1 MLRQSKPGGRIAS
14 RSLYILQIIHYLL
27 IFFMFSTLPF
37 ATLRKP
43 LALSLLVALGTAY
56 QAHAQTQPLTV
67 TIGTGTTASATNVL
81 LSTSTTSNKYA
92 RTVSI
97 FSAAELTAAGAQA
110 GNIVSIAWYKG
121 GTGEYTTTDSQLSVY
136 MKSTTAT
143 LLAANPITW
152 ATEVVGATQVYN
164 NAALALPT
172 GTGYKTFA
180 LTTPFAWDGTSNVEV
195 LVDWFRNS
203 APTADIT
210 WQYTAVGTTG
220 IHATQVSSAVI
231 PTIRFASNRPNTQF
245 VINRTAL
252 AGRETRE
259 AALVS
264 VYPNPA
270 HGALTVAVPAE
281 LASRPVAATLLNALG
296 QAVGTYTLPVAGNG
310 ARGQLDV
317 GALAAGVYTLQ
328 LAADKHV
335 ISKRLVLE

>member
-1 MLRQSKPGGRIAS
+1 
-14 RSLYILQIIHYLL
+14 
-27 IFFMFSTLPF
+27 MFAALPF
-37 ATLRKP
+37 VSARKP
-43 LALSLLVALGTAY
+43 FALSLLLALGTAS

-67 TIGTGTTASATNVL
+67 TIGAGTSAASTNAL

-121 GTGEYTTTDSQLSVY
+121 GTGELTSADSQLSVY
-136 MKSTTAT
+136 MKSTSAT
-143 LLAANPITW
+143 LLAANPVTW

-172 GTGYKTFA
+172 GTGYKTFT

-195 LVDWFRNS
+195 LVDWFRNGT
-203 APTADIT
+203 PTADIS
-210 WQYTAVGTTG
+210 WQYTGVGTTG
-220 IHATQVSSAVI
+220 IHATQVSGSAI
-231 PTIRFASNRPNTQF
+231 PTIRFAGNRPNTQF
-245 VINRTAL
+245 VINRATL
-252 AGRETRE
+252 ASRETRE

-270 HGALTVAVPAE
+270 HGVLTVAVPAE

-296 QAVGTYTLPVAGNG
+296 QAVGTYTLPAAGSG

-317 GALAAGVYTLQ
+317 GALAAGVYTLR